1 MTAVEAAAAW
11 GLSKNHVVKLCA
23 TGRIPGVRK
32 VRSKHGQLM
41 YDIPVGTP
49 RPVLERGRHAV
60 SKLAAI
66 EPRDIAD
73 GVRKMP
79 NLKGRTK
86 TRYIWDCQSKYTIG
100 ELAAKLGITCSKVVQ
115 LYDRSFRT
123 FQDTGG
129 SMR

>member
-1 MTAVEAAAAW
+1 MTVVEAAAAW
-11 GLSKNHVVKLCA
+11 GLSKTHIVKLCA

-41 YDIPVGTP
+41 YDIPVGMP
-49 RPVLERGRHAV
+49 RPVLKRGCHAV

-73 GVRKMP
+73 SVRKMP

-86 TRYIWDCQSKYTIG
+86 IRYVWEYQSKYTIG
-100 ELAAKLGITCSKVVQ
+100 ELATKLGISNVEVVR
-115 LYDRSFRT
+115 LYDQAFAT
-123 FQDTGG
+123 FQSVRGG
-129 SMR
+129 